1 MPDSD
6 YHPDE
11 ESEELARKLA
21 SSTVEDLRRSR
32 EAEPDAS
39 PVSLEMHARELGI
52 DAPMRD
58 VTFVMQEFAL
68 QWELAR
74 QLGGS
79 MPCVRTGDD
88 EQGET
93 VPLSLPFDWPFPRP
107 FRSWRSFR
115 RFFQFPPEFL
125 YEGYQEL
132 LRSRGE
138 SEGISM
144 ESADNVLERL
154 QGGLGDFL
162 SYRIAGFRAWVGW
175 MMGNAQSE
183 RGIPGDKGGK
193 NPSRGGGGG
202 RKPPGGGG
210 GGGGGGTGRSRSGG
224 PPPPPSWSP
233 GGGLGIE
240 VWCNTPGLTIEFSH
254 SYFIHFLNF
263 GAPSFPVK
271 NTLLAGRYVFQGKG
285 PTYPSGT
292 PRSQVFRVPPDYK
305 AVTTYF

>member
-6 YHPDE
+6 YRPDE

-21 SSTVEDLRRSR
+21 SSTIEDIRRRR
-32 EAEPDAS
+32 EPSPEYETS
-39 PVSLEMHARELGI
+39 PVSVEMHARELGV

-58 VTFVMQEFAL
+58 VTFVMQEFAW

-74 QLGGS
+74 EFDGR
-79 MPCVRTGDD
+79 MPCVRIGDD
-88 EQGET
+88 EDEET

-107 FRSWRSFR
+107 FRSWRWMR
-115 RFFQFPPEFL
+115 RHFPFPPEFF
-125 YEGYQEL
+125 YEAYRDY
-132 LRSRGE
+132 LRSQGE
-138 SEGISM
+138 SDGIRM
-144 ESADNVLERL
+144 ESADNVMERL
-154 QGGLGDFL
+154 QNGLGNFL
-162 SYRIAGFRAWVGW
+162 AYRIAGFRAWMGW
-175 MMGNAQSE
+175 MMGSE
-183 RGIPGDKGGK
+183 QNGRGDAGSKGGTK
-193 NPSRGGGGG
+193 PPSGGVGG
-202 RKPPGGGG
+202 R
-210 GGGGGGTGRSRSGG
+210 GRSGSGG

-233 GGGLGIE
+233 GGGLGVE

-254 SYFIHFLNF
+254 AYFIHFLNF

-292 PRSQVFRVPPDYK
+292 PRSQVFRIPPDYK